1 MGKKNRKNKQKNI
14 KNMPTVSVRTPTYN
28 RRKFIPLVIKCYLS
42 QDYPKELIEWIVV
55 DDGDDCVEDMFKD
68 IRGVKYYR
76 YEEKLKLGKKRN
88 IVNEKAT
95 GDILV
100 YMDDDDFYP
109 PNRIS
114 HAVKKI
120 TSRKGVLAAGASE
133 LYMYY
138 DGIKKIYRFGP
149 YGPMHATAG
158 TFVLKKELLKQTSYE
173 DDAEMA
179 EEKKF
184 LKNYTVP
191 LIQLDPFKSILVYS
205 HSSNTFDKKKLI
217 NSKMAKETKLE
228 LKNFIR
234 DSEIRKLF
242 LEVNKKD

>member
-1 MGKKNRKNKQKNI
+1 MGKNKKKNKKKNI
-14 KNMPTVSVRTPTYN
+14 TNMPTVNICTPTYN
-28 RRKFIPLVIKCYLS
+28 RRKFLPLVIECYLS
-42 QDYPKELIEWIVV
+42 QDYPRELIEWIVV
-55 DDGDDCVEDMFKD
+55 DDGEDCVKD
-68 IRGVKYYR
+68 LFENIQGVKYFR
-76 YEEKLKLGKKRN
+76 CPVKAKLGRKRN
-88 IVNEKAT
+88 FVNEKAS

-120 TSRKGVLAAGASE
+120 QSRKGIMAAGSSE
-133 LYMYY
+133 IYIYY
-138 DGIKKIYRFGP
+138 DNIKKIYKFGP

-158 TFVLKKELLKQTSYE
+158 TFAFKKELLKTSRYE
-173 DDAEMA
+173 DNADFA
-179 EEKKF
+179 EEKFF

-205 HSSNTFDKKKLI
+205 HDSNTFDKRQLL
-217 NSKMAKETKLE
+217 NTRMAKETSLK

-234 DSEIRKLF
+234 DTKVRKLF